1 MLVESIMSTIKRPE
15 VMDESLAKSRRE
27 RFLTKILT
35 STEKME
41 LYDSGVKG
49 DLEKLKDVLEKKKYN
64 LLEECSAAGYYWTSL
79 HYACHYGHLNII
91 EFYVDYFKFNPHK
104 IEIFNIQ
111 SNLGM
116 TPLMIAIVN
125 GPNIED
131 RKKIILTLFVAN
143 DLIDY
148 KLCNN
153 KGEDIF
159 SMCKKHDLLEYLFT
173 LLKED

>member
-1 MLVESIMSTIKRPE
+1 MLVESLMNTIKRQE
-15 VMDESLAKSRRE
+15 VFDESLAKDRRD
-27 RFLTKILT
+27 RFLIKKLS

-49 DLEKLKDVLEKKKYN
+49 DLKKLKEVVEKKKYN

-79 HYACHYGHLNII
+79 HYACHYGHMNII
-91 EFYVDYFKFNPHK
+91 EYYIDYFKYSPNK
-104 IEIFNIQ
+104 LEIFNIQ

-116 TPLMIAIVN
+116 TPLMISIVN
-125 GPNIED
+125 VPNIDD
-131 RKKIILTLFVAN
+131 RKKQILKLFVLN
-143 DLIDY
+143 DIVDY

-153 KGEDIF
+153 KGEDLFAI
-159 SMCKKHDLLEYLFT
+159 CKKNSLLDYLFS